1 MICFLFPTIGMLC
14 SCFSSNDAF
23 PEIPSDTNAVESHNR
38 ISKGTSP
45 DVLKV
50 ALMTTYKVDMA
61 AALEHLAQGHGIST
75 TYESLT
81 PEARSRRTAAANK
94 ARSRKRAR
102 CEDGDGPP
110 DKKSHFQAGTPS
122 KE

>member
-1 MICFLFPTIGMLC
+1 MMPFRRYLATQTL
-14 SCFSSNDAF
+14 
-23 PEIPSDTNAVESHNR
+23 VESHNR
-38 ISKGTSP
+38 ISKGTSGSP
-45 DVLKV
+45 DFLKV

-61 AALEHLAQGHGIST
+61 VALEHLAQSHGIST

-81 PEARSRRTAAANK
+81 PEARSRCTAAANK
-94 ARSRKRAR
+94 AHSRKRAR